1 MLKIDQ
7 LFLLQEICHEKRQHF
22 FRHIDQNISQLIS
35 FERDVNMIQDI
46 LSLND
51 EDINNCIVSFFDM
64 YHHLSF

>member
-7 LFLLQEICHEKRQHF
+7 LFILREICHEEKQHF
-22 FRHIDQNISQLIS
+22 FRHIDQNSSKLIS

-51 EDINNCIVSFFDM
+51 EDINNCIVILFDM
-64 YHHLSF
+64 HHHLSF